1 MTLTFIP
8 LPRACGLALAVAGLL
23 MACKPQNTN
32 PTASADL
39 VTVNTLI
46 LQNRMVADRIDLDG
60 TVAPVQQ
67 VNVTARVAGK
77 LHQIGFKDGD
87 QVKAG
92 QLLFAIEPD
101 TYVEQV
107 KLNQARLDQAKSDY
121 QRQLQLMKE
130 NATSVSNVESDLS
143 NMQQAEA
150 NLRLA
155 QINLSYTEEH
165 APFDGV
171 MGRRQVDI
179 GNYVGAAPG
188 GTVLGTIVQIAPAYV
203 NAAVSERDALRIREK
218 MIQRGQSAKNRA
230 GGTPVTAHLQ
240 GENPLAEVGVLD
252 FVDHVVGG
260 TSGTV
265 ALRGKFANQSYRFFP
280 GLYAQLSVQLGPDR
294 PALSVPRDLV
304 MSDQQGDYVF
314 VVDADNRAK
323 RRNIRS
329 NNLPS
334 NLKEVLSGLSAG
346 DRVVSVGYNKLSD
359 GQAVNA
365 VADTR
370 PQAVASAASD
380 QKSGGSAP

>member
-32 PTASADL
+32 PPASADL

-77 LHQIGFKDGD
+77 LKQIGFKDGD

-230 GGTPVTAHLQ
+230 GGAPLLQ
-240 GENPLAEVGVLD
+240 RICKVRTHWL
-252 FVDHVVGG
+252 
-260 TSGTV
+260 
-265 ALRGKFANQSYRFFP
+265 K
-280 GLYAQLSVQLGPDR
+280 SVYWILLTMSWGARQ
-294 PALSVPRDLV
+294 ALSLCAESLPTRATGF
-304 MSDQQGDYVF
+304 SPDYM
-314 VVDADNRAK
+314 
-323 RRNIRS
+323 
-329 NNLPS
+329 PS
-334 NLKEVLSGLSAG
+334 
-346 DRVVSVGYNKLSD
+346 
-359 GQAVNA
+359 
-365 VADTR
+365 
-370 PQAVASAASD
+370 
-380 QKSGGSAP
+380 

>member
-1 MTLTFIP
+1 MTLTLSP
-8 LPRACGLALAVAGLL
+8 LSRACLLVLAAAGLL
-23 MACKPQNTN
+23 VACKPQS
-32 PTASADL
+32 TAPSTAADL
-39 VTVNTLI
+39 VTVNTLT
-46 LQNRMVADRIDLDG
+46 LQSRMVADRMELDG

-77 LHQIGFKDGD
+77 LQKIGFKDGD

-121 QRQLQLMKE
+121 QRQTKLMEE

-143 NMQQAEA
+143 NLQQAEA

-155 QINLSYTEEH
+155 QINLAYTEER

-171 MGRRQVDI
+171 MGRRQVDV
-179 GNYVGAAPG
+179 GNYVGASAS

-218 MIQRGQSAKNRA
+218 MNQQGQSVKNRA
-230 GGTPVTAHLQ
+230 GGTPVTARLQ
-240 GENPLAEVGVLD
+240 SETPVTEVGVLD
-252 FVDHVVGG
+252 FVDHTVGG
-260 TSGTV
+260 TSGTI
-265 ALRGKFANQSYRFFP
+265 ALRGKFANESYRLFP

-294 PALSVPRDLV
+294 PALTLPRDLV
-304 MSDQQGDYVF
+304 LSDQQGEYVF
-314 VVDADNRAK
+314 VVDADSRAK
-323 RRNIRS
+323 RRNIRTS
-329 NNLPS
+329 NLPA

-346 DRVVSVGYNKLSD
+346 EQVVSVGYNKLSD
-359 GQAVNA
+359 GQAVKALADSAPQAAA
-365 VADTR
+365 VAT
-370 PQAVASAASD
+370 SA
-380 QKSGGSAP
+380 QKSGGH

>member
-1 MTLTFIP
+1 MTPTLFP
-8 LPRACGLALAVAGLL
+8 LSRACWLALATAGLL
-23 MACKPQNTN
+23 VACKPQST
-32 PTASADL
+32 PPSASADL
-39 VTVNTLI
+39 ITVNTLT
-46 LQNRMVADRIDLDG
+46 LQSRLVADRIELDG

-77 LHQIGFKDGD
+77 LLKIGFKDGD

-101 TYVEQV
+101 TYIEQV

-121 QRQLQLMKE
+121 QRQTQLMKE

-155 QINLSYTEEH
+155 QINLAYTEER
-165 APFDGV
+165 APFDGI

-218 MIQRGQSAKNRA
+218 MGQRGQAAKNKA
-230 GGTPVTAHLQ
+230 GGTPVTARLQ
-240 GENPLAEVGVLD
+240 TENPVTEVGALD

-265 ALRGKFANQSYRFFP
+265 ALRGKFANQNYRLFP

-294 PALSVPRDLV
+294 PALALPRDLV
-304 MSDQQGDYVF
+304 LSDQQGDYVF

-323 RRNIRS
+323 RRNIRT
-329 NNLPS
+329 NNLPA

-346 DRVVSVGYNKLSD
+346 EQVVSAGYNKLSD
-359 GQAVNA
+359 GQAVKA
-365 VADTR
+365 VADTK
-370 PQAVASAASD
+370 PQAPAAAASAPKA
-380 QKSGGSAP
+380 GSSRP